1 MHRQKAHGTARF
13 PSRYTLTRY
22 NTRADS
28 GRRRISRKTIS
39 AASHALA
46 ISKPVIIMSIR
57 VHIHKYVYTYINT
70 RVCKSSCAARECA
83 FFLLLRL
90 EQTFDPGARENRVG
104 YIFFF
109 FLSAPRALLWPVY
122 VPLQRFGDSVTPGR
136 TSKRVR
142 EREPK
147 VF

>member
-1 MHRQKAHGTARF
+1 
-13 PSRYTLTRY
+13 
-22 NTRADS
+22 
-28 GRRRISRKTIS
+28 
-39 AASHALA
+39 
-46 ISKPVIIMSIR
+46 MSIR

-136 TSKRVR
+136 TSKRLR
-142 EREPK
+142 ERERAQSFLDAGNCSRNGGC
-147 VF
+147 VLSARRMCHQCIYRYVAEGEGCNSI